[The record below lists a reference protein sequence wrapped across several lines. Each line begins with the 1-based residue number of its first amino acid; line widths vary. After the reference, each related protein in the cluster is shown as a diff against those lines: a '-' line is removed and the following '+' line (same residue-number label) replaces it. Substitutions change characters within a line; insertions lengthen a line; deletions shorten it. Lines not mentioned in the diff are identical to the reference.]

1 MGVPFYEIRD
11 PFMRW
16 VQVRLPVRLC
26 FDGVTGG
33 VWKSLFNGPWLSLS
47 LSEASAEIYPSDFLR
62 TPGLYVSSHLHV
74 VWIWEVTGWRHF
86 ASLLPP
92 EGKNNKIYKEECAFS
107 ALNSQARQE
116 QCSGSWK
123 SRRTTWRLACLYN
136 GNDQSMPPVKDDN
149 EYCSAESGC
158 FLYLCRRSKGL
169 EKN

>member
-1 MGVPFYEIRD
+1 MSSGQTPSEALLWWSHR
-11 PFMRW
+11 R
-16 VQVRLPVRLC
+16 
-26 FDGVTGG
+26 
-33 VWKSLFNGPWLSLS
+33 SLKESIQRPLAVSRSLRGISWDLSLW
-47 LSEASAEIYPSDFLR
+47 FLR